1 MSLPVDTVFARML
14 HVSDNMMAE
23 HLMLMCGQILAGEL
37 NVKKGI
43 EKAKTNYLNTLPDAI
58 TWVDGSGL
66 SRYNMITPRDLV
78 MVLRQMYQEVP
89 QENCLKSFQP

>member
-1 MSLPVDTVFARML
+1 VDKFGRRIKC
-14 HVSDNMMAE
+14 E
-23 HLMLMCGQILAGEL
+23 
-37 NVKKGI
+37 KRI

-78 MVLRQMYQEVP
+78 MVL
-89 QENCLKSFQP
+89 